1 MSDGA
6 SERGNDRARQDSQ
19 AQMMRW
25 REMGGVEVGGRAAK
39 AVQGWGHGHGCRYGS
54 SRVVVVAVYGSSAV
68 DLGGRG
74 RGCSVYVT
82 EVELDRGRV
91 GVRKEWIGEEHL
103 FSSNDLPLWIRSVSP
118 TIDSTQTSCS
128 PYSVH

>member
-39 AVQGWGHGHGCRYGS
+39 AVQGWGMGMGVGMGRGGWWWQQFTE
-54 SRVVVVAVYGSSAV
+54 VVRSTLVAVDV
-68 DLGGRG
+68 D
-74 RGCSVYVT
+74 V
-82 EVELDRGRV
+82 
-91 GVRKEWIGEEHL
+91 L
-103 FSSNDLPLWIRSVSP
+103 FM
-118 TIDSTQTSCS
+118 
-128 PYSVH
+128 